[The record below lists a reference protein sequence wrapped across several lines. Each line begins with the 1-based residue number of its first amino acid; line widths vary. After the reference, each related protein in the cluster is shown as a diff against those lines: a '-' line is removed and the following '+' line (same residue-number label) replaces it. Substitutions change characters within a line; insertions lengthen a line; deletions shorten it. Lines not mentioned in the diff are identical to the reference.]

1 MFWLADKEMYYSMSK
16 SSESHIIDRAMDYHK
31 EIRLVTSTLS
41 GEGYLNFMGNEFGH
55 PEWIDFPRE
64 GNGDSGK
71 YARRQWSLVD
81 NPDLKYEYL
90 NKFDNAMI
98 KLIKKHSVL
107 SSSSELI
114 STHNDNKTLA
124 YKRGGLIFLFNF
136 NGVSPQSF
144 TLPVSDSG
152 YRAALYTDS
161 VSFGGRS
168 KGAPRVSAGGSIILP
183 PRCAVVLELK

>member
-1 MFWLADKEMYYSMSK
+1 
-16 SSESHIIDRAMDYHK
+16 
-31 EIRLVTSTLS
+31 
-41 GEGYLNFMGNEFGH
+41 
-55 PEWIDFPRE
+55 
-64 GNGDSGK
+64 
-71 YARRQWSLVD
+71 
-81 NPDLKYEYL
+81 
-90 NKFDNAMI
+90 MI